1 MTCTHDTQGPAGTR
15 KRRNQPHSAHIEDK
29 KVTRNSILG
38 WKPRALSSSRVLC
51 DLKSLA
57 NNLNRFQAKS
67 SRGDEIPVYRIRFS
81 ALALNTLST
90 DLSTI
95 LHLPFHTDA
104 VCGVWILGSSRRGPH
119 RRQNADLS
127 PLTNVASQYKPIAK
141 FDAARAAAA
150 VAILQVEPHRLDGM
164 TADRQFP
171 RPPCAEGTC

>member
-57 NNLNRFQAKS
+57 NNLNRF
-67 SRGDEIPVYRIRFS
+67 
-81 ALALNTLST
+81 ALNTLST